1 MQAKDA
7 TSVAQPAGGVA
18 SRTQPVLDVRDL
30 RMYLLTRWGT
40 TKAVDGVSFQLRSG
54 ETLGI
59 VGESGCGKSML
70 ALTLVRLTPQPA
82 SRVMGGQVLLDG
94 TDLLTL
100 SPHAMQEVRGRKISM
115 ILQDPQQSLN
125 PHFTIGNQL
134 LETMRIHE
142 PEAGRKELRSDAVDA
157 LQRLRVPEPLRR
169 LKNYPHELS
178 GGLKQR
184 VVAAMAMAYTPQ
196 VLIADEPTT
205 ALDVTI
211 QAQFL
216 KLLREL
222 QKETGVAIILIT
234 HSFGVV
240 AAACDR
246 VAVMYA
252 GRIVEQGPVEDI
264 FDRPGHPYTGA
275 LLESLPSVRE
285 RIGELRTIT
294 GQPPRLTDLPTG
306 CYFAARCPLAMDKCR
321 AQYPPVF
328 EVAEGHTAS
337 CWKLEPQS

>member
-1 MQAKDA
+1 MET
-7 TSVAQPAGGVA
+7 TSTVQTVSGAPSIGG
-18 SRTQPVLDVRDL
+18 TMLDVRDL
-30 RMYLLTRWGT
+30 RMYLFTRWGT
-40 TKAVDGVSFQLRSG
+40 TKAVDGVSFQLKSG

-70 ALTLVRLTPQPA
+70 ALTLVRLTPRPA
-82 SRVMGGQVLLDG
+82 SRVMGGQVILDG
-94 TDLLTL
+94 TDLLAL
-100 SPHAMQEVRGRKISM
+100 SEHAMERIRGRKISM

-134 LETMRIHE
+134 AETMRIHD
-142 PEAGRKELRSDAVDA
+142 EAADRRMLKGQSIDA
-157 LQRLRVPEPLRR
+157 LQMLRVPEPARR

-184 VVAAMAMAYTPQ
+184 VVGAMAMAATPR

-216 KLLREL
+216 RLLSDL
-222 QKETGVAIILIT
+222 QKEMGVGIILIT

-264 FDRPGHPYTGA
+264 FDRAGHPYTQA
-275 LLESLPSVRE
+275 LLGSLPSVRE
-285 RIGELRTIT
+285 KVGELRTIK
-294 GQPPRLTDLPTG
+294 GQPPSLTDLPAG
-306 CYFAARCPLAMDKCR
+306 CYFAARCPVAMEKCR

-328 EVAEGHTAS
+328 DVGQGHTAS
-337 CWKLEPQS
+337 CWKLEE

>member
-1 MQAKDA
+1 MES
-7 TSVAQPAGGVA
+7 TSVAETTSGAA
-18 SRTQPVLDVRDL
+18 DEARTVLDVRDL
-30 RMYLLTRWGT
+30 AMYLYTRWGV
-40 TKAVDGVSFQLRSG
+40 TKAVDGVSFKLKAG

-70 ALTLVRLTPQPA
+70 ALSLVRLTPQPA

-94 TDLLTL
+94 TDLLAL
-100 SPHAMQEVRGRKISM
+100 SSRNMQRVRGRKISM

-134 LETMRIHE
+134 METMKVHD
-142 PEAGRKELRSDAVDA
+142 AGADRGELKSESVAA
-157 LQRLRVPEPLRR
+157 LQRLRVPEPVRR

-216 KLLREL
+216 ELLREL

-264 FDRPGHPYTGA
+264 FDRPGHPYTRA

-285 RIGELRTIT
+285 KVEALRTIK
-294 GQPPRLTDLPTG
+294 GQPPLLTSLPVG
-306 CYFAARCPLAMDKCR
+306 SYFADRCPLVMDKCR
-321 AQYPPVF
+321 AQYPSTFDVG
-328 EVAEGHTAS
+328 EGHTAS
-337 CWKLEPQS
+337 CWKLEKQP